1 MKKISLKSLFSTRK
15 EQIYQFK
22 SLEIEDFFT
31 NKGIKLQYPKAQV
44 RRRMSYYFWKPIVAE
59 VSQYNFSKKDRNN
72 ILKKMWR
79 QMDQRHLFATHTQ
92 ANYDL
97 ESLALCTE
105 DHDNGHWNEK

>member
-1 MKKISLKSLFSTRK
+1 
-15 EQIYQFK
+15 
-22 SLEIEDFFT
+22 
-31 NKGIKLQYPKAQV
+31 
-44 RRRMSYYFWKPIVAE
+44 MSYYFWKPIVAE

-72 ILKKMWR
+72 ILKKNVETNGSKT
-79 QMDQRHLFATHTQ
+79 LFATHTQ